1 MFRIAG
7 YHTEQTIE
15 CLTAGEIENMECT
28 MRKFP
33 SLLASYVDEHKI
45 KMTTL
50 DKLNIYACFINV
62 ATISVG
68 YDFEN
73 FAFCP
78 GDKALLL
85 RVIQRMS
92 EEITLRIT
100 DLSKKKLFPALQF
113 CNPNAQVPTVST
125 IIGKFY
131 GVPAIDPK
139 GMSIDK
145 YYFVVIICNIFNS
158 NLDSSFSNWLSYISR
173 KTRKNGENGR
183 SSEETTKNIAR

>member
-100 DLSKKKLFPALQF
+100 DLSKKNCFRP
-113 CNPNAQVPTVST
+113 
-125 IIGKFY
+125 
-131 GVPAIDPK
+131 
-139 GMSIDK
+139 
-145 YYFVVIICNIFNS
+145 FNS
-158 NLDSSFSNWLSYISR
+158 ATQMLRCQRFQRLLESFMEFR
-173 KTRKNGENGR
+173 Q
-183 SSEETTKNIAR
+183 